1 MPSSCSYGFGKTVAL
16 DFPAAVARVKTL
28 LAAHGFATL
37 SSIDLQHHLEA
48 NLGIRF
54 RRYLI
59 LGACNA
65 KFAYQAFSADA
76 NIGLLL
82 PCNVIVY
89 ETGSGEVR
97 VMAMD
102 PVHVVDLVS
111 NPAVVEV
118 AIEVREQFEA
128 LMAEL

>member
-16 DFPAAVARVKTL
+16 EFPAAVAKVKSL

-37 SSIDLQHHLEA
+37 SSIDLQQHLQA

-65 KFAYQAFSADA
+65 NFAYQAFSADA

-82 PCNVIVY
+82 PCNVIIY
-89 ETGSGEVR
+89 ETDAGEVR

-102 PVHVVDLVS
+102 PVQIMEMVR
-111 NPAVVEV
+111 NPEVVEV